1 MATMGQRI
9 RELRLSLGMT
19 QGKLAATLGVSKSA
33 IGMYETDRREPDNST
48 LEAIADFFNVDMD
61 YLYGKADVK
70 NRYEWWKEYSKKVD
84 PYTGVP
90 SASNII
96 PMPEMYQIPL
106 LGTIACGQ
114 PILAQENVE
123 ANIDI
128 PTTIKADFALR
139 CKGDSMIGAD
149 IYDGDI
155 VYIRRQEEVLDG
167 QIAAVLIED
176 AAEAEATLK
185 RVYYDREA
193 GELRLVA
200 ENPAVKTL
208 VYHGETLNRIKVLGK
223 AVGLTRSLE
232 DI

>member
-1 MATMGQRI
+1 MNKIKSLREARGLTM
-9 RELRLSLGMT
+9 
-19 QGKLAATLGVSKSA
+19 KDVAAAVGLPYTTYVN
-33 IGMYETDRREPDNST
+33 YEKGAREPSSET
-48 LEAIADFFNVDMD
+48 LSKIADYFSVSVD
-61 YLYGKADVK
+61 YLIGRSVEAAL
-70 NRYEWWKEYSKKVD
+70 
-84 PYTGVP
+84 P
-90 SASNII
+90 SNII

-114 PILAQENVE
+114 PILAQENIE

-176 AAEAEATLK
+176 AEEAEATLK

-208 VYHGETLNRIKVLGK
+208 VYHGETLNRIKILGK
-223 AVGLTRSLE
+223 AVGLTRSLG
-232 DI
+232 DR

>member
-1 MATMGQRI
+1 MAKFGDKLKAIRLE
-9 RELRLSLGMT
+9 RELTQDALAELLGT
-19 QGKLAATLGVSKSA
+19 SKQVISRYENNQRSPKVDVVSRYAETLNVP
-33 IGMYETDRREPDNST
+33 IDFLLDNSAS
-48 LEAIADFFNVDMD
+48 L
-61 YLYGKADVK
+61 
-70 NRYEWWKEYSKKVD
+70 
-84 PYTGVP
+84 P
-90 SASNII
+90 SNII

-208 VYHGETLNRIKVLGK
+208 VYHGETLNRIKILGK
-223 AVGLTRSLE
+223 AVGLTRSLA